1 MSVSIDVAW
10 RSLNKYQE
18 ELCGDKVEILKTG
31 DSDIVI
37 LADGMGSGVKANI
50 LATLTSKILGTMLR
64 EGAAI
69 ESCVET
75 IARTLPVC
83 KVRKVAYATFSILQ
97 IFHSGQA
104 YLAEF
109 DNPSCVFIRDGK
121 ILDYP
126 YKVREIE
133 GKKIHEYRFQVKK
146 NDCFVLMSD
155 GVIYAGAGSILNMQG
170 WTWEAMAEYTLQCT
184 KKTLSASR
192 LAVLLSQACDELY
205 EERPGDD
212 TTIAVARV
220 IERRIVNIFTGPPKD
235 KADDD
240 RLMHEFMRSEGKK
253 VVSGGTSSNIAAR
266 FLGKEIITRADS
278 ADPDVPPAAEI
289 EGIDLV
295 TEGVLTLGKCLKL
308 LKKYANGE
316 FDEEFFDELDADN
329 GASRLAKLLIE
340 ECTELNLF
348 VGTSVNKAHKNSE
361 LSFDLSMRMNLVEQ
375 LIRIMKQMGKHV
387 SAKYY

>member
-170 WTWEAMAEYTLQCT
+170 WTWEAMAEYTLKCT

-361 LSFDLSMRMNLVEQ
+361 LSFDLSMRMNLVEH

>member
-121 ILDYP
+121 IVNYP
-126 YKVREIE
+126 FKVREIE

-170 WTWEAMAEYTLQCT
+170 WTWEAMAEYTLKCT

-205 EERPGDD
+205 EEKPGDD
-212 TTIAVARV
+212 TTVAVARV

-240 RLMHEFMRSEGKK
+240 RIMHEFMHSEGKK

-348 VGTSVNKAHKNSE
+348 VGTSINKAHKNSD

-375 LIRIMKQMGKHV
+375 LIRMMEQMGKHV
-387 SAKYY
+387 SVKYY

>member
-170 WTWEAMAEYTLQCT
+170 WTWEAMAEYTLKCT

-220 IERRIVNIFTGPPKD
+220 FERRIVNKVTGLPKA
-235 KADDD
+235 KAVDD

>member
-170 WTWEAMAEYTLQCT
+170 WTWEAMAEYTLKST

-266 FLGKEIITRADS
+266 FLGKEIITRPDS

>member
-170 WTWEAMAEYTLQCT
+170 WTWEAMAEYTLNCT

-212 TTIAVARV
+212 TTVAVARV

-240 RLMHEFMRSEGKK
+240 RLMHEFMHCEGKK

-266 FLGKEIITRADS
+266 FLGKEIVTRADS
-278 ADPDVPPAAEI
+278 ADPDVPPVAEI

-308 LKKYANGE
+308 LKKYANDE

-329 GASRLAKLLIE
+329 GASRLAKMLIE

-375 LIRIMKQMGKHV
+375 LIRIMEQIGRNV
-387 SAKYY
+387 TVKYY